1 MSYRGI
7 ISDITGTSWSTA
19 RIYSNPPPNCKHN
32 ASTPLVWHKHTS
44 TLQSKPDWS
53 LFLDPKACEQD
64 IPASQSDIFTLSSH
78 QSTQSSN
85 SLLMVLVEEKINKS
99 PVLPRQVR
107 GEGRENFLI
116 ISGNHLKSWEMRH
129 WPNTEL
135 HVLWAKQGLQTQ
147 FCSLCHDLWRK
158 EMLHRVIV
166 LETKRNCNVT
176 SP

>member
-32 ASTPLVWHKHTS
+32 ASTPLVWCKHTS

-99 PVLPRQVR
+99 TPV
-107 GEGRENFLI
+107 
-116 ISGNHLKSWEMRH
+116 
-129 WPNTEL
+129 
-135 HVLWAKQGLQTQ
+135 Q
-147 FCSLCHDLWRK
+147 FCPGKWGGKEEKTFLSFQEIIWSPERWDIGLIQNCMYYEQSKDYRHNSAHYAMTYEERK
-158 EMLHRVIV
+158 CFTE
-166 LETKRNCNVT
+166 
-176 SP
+176 S